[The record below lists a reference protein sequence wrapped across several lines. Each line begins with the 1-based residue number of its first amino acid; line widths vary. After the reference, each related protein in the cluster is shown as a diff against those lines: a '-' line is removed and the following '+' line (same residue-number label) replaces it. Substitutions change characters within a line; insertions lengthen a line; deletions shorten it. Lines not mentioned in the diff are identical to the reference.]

1 MNILLIGATGMIGSR
16 ILNEAVERGHTIKAL
31 SRNIENVPSLA
42 NVNVVKGDVYDIEF
56 ISEHAVQ
63 ADVIV
68 SALSPRNTGDGV
80 AEAVAFTQALITI
93 QQKSNKRLL
102 TVGGGSSLQMPNGQS
117 ALELTPE
124 SILPEA
130 TGMRKG
136 FALMTLADIDFTVL
150 APGGM
155 IAPGEKIGTFR
166 IAGRTMLVNPQG
178 GKSNISAEDFAIAML
193 DEIEN
198 PAHFRTIFN
207 VAY

>member
-16 ILNEAVERGHTIKAL
+16 ILNEALARGHSVTAL
-31 SRNIENVPSLA
+31 SRNIEHVPSLA
-42 NVNVVKGDVYDIEF
+42 NVYSVKGDVYDVEF
-56 ISEHAVQ
+56 VSEYAAK

-68 SALSPRNTGDGV
+68 SALSPRNTDDGV
-80 AEAVAFTQALITI
+80 AEAEAFTQALIAI

-130 TGMRKG
+130 TGMRKS
-136 FALMTLADIDFTVL
+136 FALMTLADINFTVL

-155 IAPGEKIGTFR
+155 IAPGERTGNFR
-166 IAGRTMLVNPQG
+166 IAGRTMLTNPQG